1 MTGRLEG
8 KVAIVT
14 GAGTGI
20 GRAIARRFAR
30 EGCAGLLVATS
41 RNMDGLANVASEI
54 GSRAAICR
62 ADVSVEAD
70 VHAMVHSALDNLGR
84 LNVLVNNAV
93 QPQASAAADRLAE
106 EDWDRTLDVS
116 LKAPFSGRSMPF
128 RPCWRRRVEA
138 AWLTFRRSIASSMRL
153 GCPRTARPKVGWM
166 H

>member
-1 MTGRLEG
+1 MPGRLEG

-30 EGCAGLLVATS
+30 EGCAVLLLATS

-70 VHAMVHSALDNLGR
+70 VHAMVQSALDNFGR
-84 LNVLVNNAV
+84 LEVLVNNAAH
-93 QPQASAAADRLAE
+93 QQASAAADRLAE
-106 EDWDRTLDVS
+106 EDWDRH
-116 LKAPFSGRSMPF
+116 G
-128 RPCWRRRVEA
+128 
-138 AWLTFRRSIASSMRL
+138 
-153 GCPRTARPKVGWM
+153 GCQLEGAFLRAKHAIPAM
-166 H
+166 L